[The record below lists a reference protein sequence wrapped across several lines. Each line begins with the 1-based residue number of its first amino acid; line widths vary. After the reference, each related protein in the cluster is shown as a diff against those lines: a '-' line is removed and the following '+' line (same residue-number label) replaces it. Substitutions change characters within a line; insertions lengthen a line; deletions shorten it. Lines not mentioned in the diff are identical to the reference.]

1 MPPDGSFQRIVALA
15 SKIFNLPIA
24 LITLVD
30 QDRIWFKANHGTTDE
45 EMGERLMVIQKEPG
59 YKTCVTEKEGAVMS
73 MDGGCQGYYF
83 EQNGG

>member
-59 YKTCVTEKEGAVMS
+59 YKTWVAE
-73 MDGGCQGYYF
+73 
-83 EQNGG
+83 